1 MENCNNCLKQ
11 KDKDGYKACPE
22 CREYWKLAQRSPTG
36 NAYKLQILTEKY
48 KRLQKQYE
56 QLKQSIEK
64 CV

>member
-1 MENCNNCLKQ
+1 MENCNNCLQQ
-11 KDKDGYKACPE
+11 KEKDGYKACPE
-22 CREYWKLAQRSPTG
+22 CREYWRLAQRSPKG
-36 NAYKLQILTEKY
+36 NAYKLEILTEKY